1 MYDQIRYLV
10 AIVESFYCEDLFPHR
25 SAVVPMLT
33 VVMCVEGT
41 VKELIATSL
50 VSDQL
55 QLQSPL

>member
-1 MYDQIRYLV
+1 MYDRIRYPV

-41 VKELIATSL
+41 VKELIVTSL

-55 QLQSPL
+55 